1 MKIGEVAA
9 KLDVSVDTLRY
20 YEKIGLIR
28 QVARSS
34 GKRNYSNTDIIWL
47 EFIQRLKETGMPL
60 QEIERYAH
68 LRYAGD
74 RTIPERKTMLQKHR
88 KSLLKKLEKL
98 QENLKALDVKI
109 KIYKEK
115 EEKHESLSSRAEKA
129 HRD

>member
-1 MKIGEVAA
+1 MKIGEVAE
-9 KLDVSVDTLRY
+9 KLDISADTLRY

-47 EFIQRLKETGMPL
+47 KFIQRLKETGMPL

-74 RTIPERKTMLQKHR
+74 RTITERKTMLQEHR
-88 KSLLKKLEKL
+88 KTLLKKFAKL

-109 KIYKEK
+109 EFYEEK
-115 EEKHESLSSRAEKA
+115 EEEYESLSSRTAKT